1 MRIPNM
7 SKVKMIDINEPIY
20 DLRRYDDVLA
30 PDNLVMDL
38 SDEKSKVN
46 FVKYIETLVR
56 SSYEYKQMIQFLRDK
71 LDMNYC
77 AYFRGVNNKING
89 ITIEIH
95 HEPFSLYDITYIV
108 LAMFIDYGYPI
119 ESAYIAQEVIKLH
132 YYGIIGLIPLSKTV
146 HELVHASQ
154 IFIPITY
161 TFGNVTEFFLKYQKY
176 MTQQQKD
183 IVYRSISLAEKLEK
197 TDPHVLKK
205 QFIYLDV
212 DGMVLPSKIKKKKKE
227 KR

>member
-7 SKVKMIDINEPIY
+7 SKVKVLDLNEPIY
-20 DLRRYDDVLA
+20 DQRRYKDVLS
-30 PDNLVMDL
+30 PDSIVMDL
-38 SDEKSKVN
+38 SDEKSKVS

-56 SSYEYKQMIQFLRDK
+56 SSYEYKQMIQFLRER
-71 LDMNYC
+71 LNMNYC
-77 AYFRGVNNKING
+77 AYFNKVNNKING

-108 LAMFIDYGYPI
+108 LSMFIDYGYPI

-132 YYGIIGLIPLSKTV
+132 YHGIIGLIPLSKTV
-146 HELVHASQ
+146 HELTHAGQ

-161 TFGNVTEFFLKYQKY
+161 VFGDVGQFFLKYMKY

-183 IVYRSISLAEKLEK
+183 IIYKSINLAEKLEK
-197 TDPHVLKK
+197 TNPHILKK

-212 DGMVLPSKIKKKKKE
+212 DGMILPSKIKSKKKKD
-227 KR
+227 